1 MNCNLKNKTLVIIA
15 LLFAVTMPAK
25 IGFAAD
31 APSLS
36 TAPVAE
42 TAQKAAQTAQKAE
55 DAAQKTAEAAQKPS
69 EVSQAEIDKVVQ
81 EAQDKVAAAEERA
94 QKNIAAIDAEEKK
107 AMESLKE
114 LDSEIAAVKEELQ
127 ALNADLE
134 DTNAISM
141 ANSIDKELEFLEDKR
156 PNELTELTE
165 SMKKA
170 QPVPGG
176 KLPSEKAQN
185 APQNADNA
193 NANAGSGANAN
204 ANANAPAGTNAPAG
218 AAKPGVAPS
227 DPFSAGAGDEL
238 SPEGAKDENAPAA
251 DASKSPLENFG
262 NAILSKV
269 DNSLFNKMSTI
280 EKQTTLLRLEYKREE
295 LKNKVIALRT
305 ARLRAMQEEIE
316 RRRAYEEKLKNAEAE
331 RQAKILEEQ
340 RKLKERE
347 MELEKL
353 RQAKVINDYMNEM
366 LLMNQKWIDENAK
379 LQNRIHELEDE
390 RVALINDFKDKLGDI
405 TKYLEILKKHVIA
418 AVQEHFIT
426 INSLRD
432 KIADLQTV
440 IADREEQ
447 LRACREAGE
456 AGLAEGENL
465 DGTGVP
471 SQVDVDLS
479 HEYAILDITGQGD
492 EIVAKLV
499 SIDGKTFTV
508 HRGSMLKGGEIV
520 TAITDTYILFENKG
534 IKSYLYTGGGI
545 REYEPEATFNDSSED
560 FFDPIEPVRRDN
572 SSAKNDNKSDKQ
584 TKGTSSAPAA
594 APKAAPKAAP
604 AVSKSS
610 SSSKHSKETGF
621 SFGMSAGK

>member
-1 MNCNLKNKTLVIIA
+1 MNCNLKNKTLVVIA
-15 LLFAVTMPAK
+15 LLFVFTMSANNAS
-25 IGFAAD
+25 FAAD

-36 TAPVAE
+36 KAPV
-42 TAQKAAQTAQKAE
+42 
-55 DAAQKTAEAAQKPS
+55 AEAAQKS
-69 EVSQAEIDKVVQ
+69 AKVSQAEVDKVVKN
-81 EAQDKVAAAEERA
+81 AQVAVAAAEERA
-94 QKNIAAIDAEEKK
+94 KKNIAAIDAEEKK
-107 AMESLKE
+107 AMDNLKE
-114 LDSEIAAVKEELQ
+114 LDSEIAAVKEELR

-134 DTNAISM
+134 DKNAVSM

-165 SMKKA
+165 SMKKP
-170 QPVPGG
+170 QPVLGAE
-176 KLPSEKAQN
+176 PSVE
-185 APQNADNA
+185 
-193 NANAGSGANAN
+193 
-204 ANANAPAGTNAPAG
+204 NAPATPKNPADANTNQNTANTNAPT
-218 AAKPGVAPS
+218 AAKPSGAPS
-227 DPFSAGAGDEL
+227 DPFLAGAGDEL
-238 SPEGAKDENAPAA
+238 SPNNGAKEGNIPNA
-251 DASKSPLENFG
+251 DAPKSPLENFG

-366 LLMNQKWIDENAK
+366 LRMNQKWIEENAK

-390 RVALINDFKDKLGDI
+390 RVVLINDFKDKLGDI
-405 TKYLEILKKHVIA
+405 SKYLEILKKHVIA

-447 LRACREAGE
+447 LRACREAGDE
-456 AGLAEGENL
+456 LGEGGNL
-465 DGTGVP
+465 DGVNSP

-479 HEYAILDITGQGD
+479 HEYAVLDITGQGD

-508 HRGSMLKGGEIV
+508 HKGSMLKGGEIV

-545 REYEPEATFNDSSED
+545 REYEPHATFNDSSED
-560 FFDPIEPVRRDN
+560 FFDPIETVRKEP
-572 SSAKNDNKSDKQ
+572 SS
-584 TKGTSSAPAA
+584 TSSKAREKPKKEDKPKPAA
-594 APKAAPKAAP
+594 STPKAAPKAP
-604 AVSKSS
+604 ARPASVSHSS
-610 SSSKHSKETGF
+610 SSRRSSGNNGISSGVGAVK
-621 SFGMSAGK
+621 

>member
-42 TAQKAAQTAQKAE
+42 TAQKTAVAAQKTAV
-55 DAAQKTAEAAQKPS
+55 AAQKTAEATQKATETAQKPA
-69 EVSQAEIDKVVQ
+69 EVSQAEIDKV
-81 EAQDKVAAAEERA
+81 AQDAQAAVTAAEERA
-94 QKNIAAIDAEEKK
+94 KKNIAAIDAEEKK

-114 LDSEIAAVKEELQ
+114 LDSEIAAVKDELQ

-193 NANAGSGANAN
+193 KANAGSA
-204 ANANAPAGTNAPAG
+204 ANANAPVD
-218 AAKPGVAPS
+218 AAKPAVAPS

-238 SPEGAKDENAPAA
+238 SPDGAKDENAPAA

-366 LLMNQKWIDENAK
+366 LRMNQKWIEENAK

-405 TKYLEILKKHVIA
+405 TKYLDILKKHVIA

-508 HRGSMLKGGEIV
+508 HRGSMLKGGEVV

-560 FFDPIEPVRRDN
+560 FFDPIEPVRRDTPA
-572 SSAKNDNKSDKQ
+572 AKNDNKADKQ
-584 TKGTSSAPAA
+584 AKGTSSAPKATPKT
-594 APKAAPKAAP
+594 APKAVP
-604 AVSKSS
+604 ATSKSS
-610 SSSKHSKETGF
+610 SNTSKRSKESGF

>member
-31 APSLS
+31 TPSLS

-42 TAQKAAQTAQKAE
+42 TAKKAAE
-55 DAAQKTAEAAQKPS
+55 DAQKPA

-81 EAQDKVAAAEERA
+81 EAQAKVAAAEERA

-165 SMKKA
+165 SMKKP

-193 NANAGSGANAN
+193 NA
-204 ANANAPAGTNAPAG
+204 PTD
-218 AAKPGVAPS
+218 AAKPAVAPT

-238 SPEGAKDENAPAA
+238 SPDGSKDGAAPTA
-251 DASKSPLENFG
+251 DGGKSPLENFG

-316 RRRAYEEKLKNAEAE
+316 RRRAYEEKLKDAEAA

-340 RKLKERE
+340 RRLKERE
-347 MELEKL
+347 IELEKL

-366 LLMNQKWIDENAK
+366 LLMNQKWIEENAK

-390 RVALINDFKDKLGDI
+390 RVALINDFKDKLSDI
-405 TKYLEILKKHVIA
+405 AKYLDILKKHVIA
-418 AVQEHFIT
+418 AIQEHFIT

-432 KIADLQTV
+432 KIADLQTI

-456 AGLAEGENL
+456 TALGEGGNL
-465 DGTGVP
+465 DGVGTP

-499 SIDGKTFTV
+499 SSDGKTFTV

-560 FFDPIEPVRRDN
+560 FFDPIEPVRREPVVNKVDKTKPAEK
-572 SSAKNDNKSDKQ
+572 AKETPAAKATPK
-584 TKGTSSAPAA
+584 APAA
-594 APKAAPKAAP
+594 T
-604 AVSKSS
+604 KSS
-610 SSSKHSKETGF
+610 SGSWSSSKRGKDNGNF
-621 SFGMSAGK
+621 SFGMSAGI